1 MNSAPSNPP
10 NMKYLA
16 IFCTSQFQNPQVG
29 PYSPKNGG
37 AMQVEKTFPGFQDT
51 ESLMFLTRNLLF
63 RRHGYQVT
71 NDFVWNSQ
79 TEHSFGSP

>member
-1 MNSAPSNPP
+1 
-10 NMKYLA
+10 
-16 IFCTSQFQNPQVG
+16 
-29 PYSPKNGG
+29 
-37 AMQVEKTFPGFQDT
+37 MQVEKTFPGFQDT
-51 ESLMFLTRNLLF
+51 ESLLFLTRNLLF